1 MKTICPHC
9 KQEFPEIPDEYL
21 NMSLECTVCHKN
33 FICRKPKFCAEC
45 GGSNLPDAIKCIRC
59 GKLFPVIPTPM
70 PRPQQSA
77 AAAPAVIVSH
87 QDDSI
92 LEDVGLFTAW
102 RKIFCYGGRSRRKEY
117 FFFILTNIVILLA
130 LNWLPRLTGT
140 NLPKWAPCVWSVP
153 MGLAGF
159 SLLIRRLHDMGNSGW
174 WIFLFLPFNSLFFGL
189 PGLLTS
195 SQPGANEW
203 GPNPAGIPD
212 DGKSRSRAGNAVAI
226 TIGGIIA
233 ILAYA
238 SLAKALPA
246 ALSESKEKAL
256 RVVCHDNLKQIA
268 AAVEISCG
276 ADGKYPADLRELLS
290 QKHLKDSNCL
300 ECPSSHKGYVYFGCG
315 QTGDGSDDIPL
326 AMDEPLNHDGK
337 YVNILLLNGAVTG
350 HILPHEMTSCVE
362 ILNELF
368 PQLSQSPRGRI
379 VLENAAKE
387 DQRLKNGGHVETA
400 TPSESPAETDETE
413 ISEVSE
419 TESDTDGAEKEPAD
433 EAEDGEKNSVITLK
447 LPSPDETAARNR
459 ALNETLDALK
469 KTTDELKEKNLE
481 KAEQDYKTAEKY
493 IREKNKAKALKFLRR
508 SANAGYA
515 KAQNEMGL
523 YCAQSERDYEQ
534 AVSWYRKAAE
544 QGFADAQN
552 NLGLCYFEG
561 HGVAVDH
568 KQAVSWFEKAAG
580 QGLAMAQN
588 NLGLCYADG
597 NGVAVDYK
605 QAVSWFRKAASQ
617 GLANSQYS
625 LGKCYANGFGVPK
638 NRKKAV
644 FWYKKAAEQGYE
656 DAKKELRRLE
666 N

>member
-9 KQEFPEIPDEYL
+9 KQEFPDIPNEYL
-21 NMSLECTVCHKN
+21 NMSLECPVCHKN

-45 GGSNLPDAIKCIRC
+45 GGANLPVAITCARC

-70 PRPQQSA
+70 PRPQQNA
-77 AAAPAVIVSH
+77 AAAPAVTVSH
-87 QDDSI
+87 SDDSI

-130 LNWLPRLTGT
+130 LDWLPRLTGMK
-140 NLPKWAPCVWSVP
+140 LPERASFIWSVP
-153 MGLAGF
+153 MGLAGL
-159 SLLIRRLHDMGNSGW
+159 SLQIRRLHDMGNSGW

-233 ILAYA
+233 VLAYA
-238 SLAKALPA
+238 GLAKALSA
-246 ALSESKEKAL
+246 TKENGRQINCNNNL
-256 RVVCHDNLKQIA
+256 RQIA
-268 AAVEISCG
+268 LEIEATG
-276 ADGKYPADLRELLS
+276 GVNGKYPADLRELLS
-290 QKHLKDSNCL
+290 QEELKNGDFL
-300 ECPSSHKGYVYFGCG
+300 KCPSSGKGYVYFGRG
-315 QTGDGSDDIPL
+315 QTRDGSGDIPL

-350 HILPHEMTSCVE
+350 HILPRKMTSCVE
-362 ILNELF
+362 ILNALF
-368 PQLSQSPRGRI
+368 PQLSQSPQGRI
-379 VLENAAKE
+379 ALENAARE
-387 DQRLKNGGHVETA
+387 DRRLKNGGKQEDSSSGTA
-400 TPSESPAETDETE
+400 
-413 ISEVSE
+413 EVSE
-419 TESDTDGAEKEPAD
+419 TESSAQKTESSATPENDG
-433 EAEDGEKNSVITLK
+433 KNETSGSGTGGKTSTVITLK
-447 LPSPDETAARNR
+447 LPSPEETAARNR

-469 KTTDELKEKNLE
+469 KTTDELKERDLE

-493 IREKNKAKALKFLRR
+493 IRMKNKSKALYFLRR
-508 SANAGYA
+508 SADAGYA
-515 KAQNEMGL
+515 KAQNDMGI
-523 YCAQSERDYEQ
+523 YCAQSERDYKQ

-552 NLGLCYFEG
+552 NLGLCYCEG
-561 HGVAVDH
+561 RGVALDY
-568 KQAVSWFEKAAG
+568 KQAVFWFEKAAE

-588 NLGLCYADG
+588 NLGLCYAEG
-597 NGVAVDYK
+597 LGVALDYK
-605 QAVSWFRKAASQ
+605 QAVAWFRKAAFR
-617 GLANSQYS
+617 GFANSQHA
-625 LGKCYANGFGVPK
+625 LGKCYANGLGVPK
-638 NRKKAV
+638 NKKKAV
-644 FWYKKAAEQGYE
+644 FWFEKAAAQGYE
-656 DAKKELRRLE
+656 DAKIELRRLR